1 MSTLPA
7 KLAVLEKCLRD
18 HAPML
23 VAYSGGVDST
33 YLLAVAHQM
42 LGHQVTGVIADS
54 PSLPREAL
62 KRAISVAN
70 HLGINLEVIPTF
82 ELNDDNYASNP
93 LNRCYFCKFELFQKM
108 ADMAARDHFASLAY
122 GENFD
127 DASQVRPGR
136 QAAANFAVIAPLKEA
151 GLTKLEIRQLSR
163 EMNLPTADDPAQPCL
178 SSRVPHGTRVTK
190 ETLQMIEQAEEF
202 VRSQGFRVFRVRHVD
217 NHSARIQFAREE
229 MSALTPHRYDLIRGG
244 LGAVGYLSV
253 EIDPNGYVGA
263 GTN

>member
-1 MSTLPA
+1 MGGHIVCPRSIRDQIDRVRNALRRSERQVCGIRRVLYRPAIAVERTVPAGPSFETMSTLPA

-108 ADMAARDHFASLAY
+108 A
-122 GENFD
+122 
-127 DASQVRPGR
+127 
-136 QAAANFAVIAPLKEA
+136 
-151 GLTKLEIRQLSR
+151 
-163 EMNLPTADDPAQPCL
+163 
-178 SSRVPHGTRVTK
+178 
-190 ETLQMIEQAEEF
+190 
-202 VRSQGFRVFRVRHVD
+202 
-217 NHSARIQFAREE
+217 
-229 MSALTPHRYDLIRGG
+229 
-244 LGAVGYLSV
+244 
-253 EIDPNGYVGA
+253 
-263 GTN
+263 